1 MNIKR
6 AKEEI
11 KNTVHAYLLKDEHG
25 EYVIPAERQRPV
37 LLMGPPG
44 IGKTQIMEQA
54 ARECGIGLVSYTI
67 THHTRQSAIGLPFIR
82 EKEYG
87 GVKKHVTE
95 YTMSEI
101 VAAVYDCMEATGL
114 SEGILFLD
122 EINCVSETLAP
133 AMLQFPQYKTFG
145 NHKIPD
151 GWIVVTAGNPPEY
164 NKSVREFDL
173 ATLDRVKRI
182 DVEADFSVWKEY
194 AKNVRIH
201 PAIVSYLTTR
211 PQYFCTTET
220 TVDGKRFVTPRG
232 WEDLSRFLEVC
243 ERLGTPVDREVALQY
258 AAHPKI
264 AGDFA
269 NYLELY
275 YKYLAKYQIEEV
287 LRGHRDE
294 TLIRKASRA
303 DFDER
308 LSVISLLLSGLE
320 TAFWGVGEK
329 KAGTELLF
337 GVLKEFKALVLAEG
351 GTAGIES
358 SGRQNAGAASVFE
371 ALVHEFQE
379 DHERKKKAKLL
390 SREQEYRYRDAEAAL
405 NGYLLTLK
413 SEELS
418 EPETAFSRVRELFGN
433 DREAYFKACEDTAAM
448 LEHAFDFMEAAFGDS
463 QEMVSF
469 ISELN
474 SSPHAVAFLK
484 EQECERYY
492 QYNKKLLFEDRE
504 AELLRR
510 LDSLEGL

>member
-1 MNIKR
+1 M
-6 AKEEI
+6 
-11 KNTVHAYLLKDEHG
+11 
-25 EYVIPAERQRPV
+25 
-37 LLMGPPG
+37 
-44 IGKTQIMEQA
+44 
-54 ARECGIGLVSYTI
+54 
-67 THHTRQSAIGLPFIR
+67 
-82 EKEYG
+82 
-87 GVKKHVTE
+87 
-95 YTMSEI
+95 
-101 VAAVYDCMEATGL
+101 
-114 SEGILFLD
+114 
-122 EINCVSETLAP
+122 
-133 AMLQFPQYKTFG
+133 
-145 NHKIPD
+145 
-151 GWIVVTAGNPPEY
+151 
-164 NKSVREFDL
+164 
-173 ATLDRVKRI
+173 
-182 DVEADFSVWKEY
+182 EADFSVWKEY

>member
-67 THHTRQSAIGLPFIR
+67 THHTRQSAIGLPFIQ

-133 AMLQFPQYKTFG
+133 AMLQFLQYKTFG

-201 PAIVSYLTTR
+201 PAIVSYLTAR

-243 ERLGTPVDREVALQY
+243 EKLGTPVDREVALQY

-275 YKYLAKYQIEEV
+275 YKYQAKYQIEEV

-320 TAFWGVGEK
+320 TAFRGVGEK

-337 GVLKEFKALVLAEG
+337 GVLKEFKARVLAEG

-405 NGYLLTLK
+405 NGYLLALK
-413 SEELS
+413 SEGFQSRRRPFPRCGSCSETTGRRILKPAKTRRQCLS
-418 EPETAFSRVRELFGN
+418 MLLISWKRPSATVR
-433 DREAYFKACEDTAAM
+433 RW
-448 LEHAFDFMEAAFGDS
+448 
-463 QEMVSF
+463 
-469 ISELN
+469 
-474 SSPHAVAFLK
+474 
-484 EQECERYY
+484 
-492 QYNKKLLFEDRE
+492 
-504 AELLRR
+504 
-510 LDSLEGL
+510 